1 MKIIRSSN
9 EDEMIACFLNGEI
22 FSNRFGNDLRKT
34 IAKLKY
40 DNGIIEYPN
49 LDNLIEN
56 KKRKQILSEFRNY
69 NKNDGLFENFPKV
82 NKYVIVEFESK
93 DLEKIRYINYDY
105 WNELSNGTGSPLVAS
120 KNIMQGKTVFNVSN
134 TPFFDGVKLLKNGSK
149 FKPCILLTADY
160 NTFIV
165 LEGHSRITCYA
176 MCPNC
181 FDNTHAIVLECSKN
195 ELGNWNT

>member
-1 MKIIRSSN
+1 MKIIRNSN

-34 IAKLKY
+34 IANLKY
-40 DNGIIEYPN
+40 DQRIIEYPN
-49 LDNLIEN
+49 LNNPIEN
-56 KKRKQILSEFRNY
+56 KNRKQILREFRNY
-69 NKNDGLFENFPKV
+69 DKNDGLFENFPKA

-93 DLEKIRYINYDY
+93 DLKNIRYINYDY

-134 TPFFDGVKLLKNGSK
+134 TPFFDGVNLLKSGVK
-149 FKPCILLTADY
+149 FKPCILLTGDY

-176 MCPNC
+176 MCPDFFNKTC
-181 FDNTHAIVLECSKN
+181 AIVLECSKN
-195 ELGNWNT
+195 ELKNWNS

>member
-1 MKIIRSSN
+1 MKIIRNSN

-22 FSNRFGNDLRKT
+22 SSNRFGNDLRKT
-34 IAKLKY
+34 IAKLKC
-40 DNGIIEYPN
+40 DKRIIDCPN
-49 LDNLIEN
+49 LDNPVEN
-56 KKRKQILSEFRNY
+56 QKRKRILSEFRNY
-69 NKNDGLFENFPKV
+69 DKNDGLFENFPKV

-93 DLEKIRYINYDY
+93 DLKNIKYINYDY

-120 KNIMQGKTVFNVSN
+120 NNIMHGKIVFNVSN
-134 TPFFDGVKLLKNGSK
+134 APFFDGANLLKSGTK

-176 MCPNC
+176 LCPN
-181 FDNTHAIVLECSKN
+181 FFNNVRAIVLECSKN
-195 ELGNWNT
+195 ELKNYNS